1 MDTSPQGVLTEEGSQ
16 QSASEGSASWGTR
29 CRDGFAGARLRV
41 MRAAAGRTIAS
52 VAADAGLS
60 VPYIANLEDGQGNP
74 TLAALDRLARALG
87 TELTVGLGAPSPQ
100 APVGPSASLV
110 RVARTE
116 RLRRIATEFAGPD
129 RSSAEIAAALVDL
142 ACARRPDPRHRA
154 HRGRLVASARR
165 IAARRPASDRRLISP
180 ELSAAV
186 SLIRS
191 LRLPGS
197 GRVRQGGRGARPL
210 SPVLGTLNAPSRNRS
225 PNPPSRSEQHG
236 RTPSGPTCRSP
247 GQRSALRQVHLDRT
261 GILRG
266 SGQDRGAGHGF
277 EVGLRGLADVAG
289 AVIGRVPPARSGPC
303 SCRI

>member
-116 RLRRIATEFAGPD
+116 RFRRIATEFAGPD

-197 GRVRQGGRGARPL
+197 GRVRQGGRGPGRCRRCSARSTPRL
-210 SPVLGTLNAPSRNRS
+210 ATGLRIRQVG
-225 PNPPSRSEQHG
+225 PNNTAAR
-236 RTPSGPTCRSP
+236 RP
-247 GQRSALRQVHLDRT
+247 GLLVGVQVSALPSDRFTWT
-261 GILRG
+261 GQE
-266 SGQDRGAGHGF
+266 SC
-277 EVGLRGLADVAG
+277 EVRAKIAGLATG
-289 AVIGRVPPARSGPC
+289 SRLGCGGLLTWPAR
-303 SCRI
+303 